1 MLVKERVA
9 PSRINLKIRDPKP
22 KLDKFRH
29 VRVHRIGN
37 RKPKFAL
44 SGIKRE
50 LRAYKTP
57 FNKIKTVT

>member
-1 MLVKERVA
+1 LYIQNN
-9 PSRINLKIRDPKP
+9 PRIHGPKQ
-22 KLDKFRH
+22 KLDMFHDQVRH
-29 VRVHRIGN
+29 KK

-57 FNKIKTVT
+57 LIELKLLRE